1 MITLVVSESH
11 WYKNTQK
18 TFKTHSCLFFR
29 RCLRGQV
36 RQKETNK
43 PDKLLKAGP
52 NNSEAVTH
60 NNFVLEEHEM
70 THTNL
75 DIQTSPNYS
84 EPIDFKSPPEEPSAT
99 GNETVYYATPVESNY
114 YEATDIKKDQQGV
127 YDTAGKATNNVEGDE
142 TQHNASNVYNTFKD
156 FQQQDDYDHLG
167 DHKKKSLRVT
177 DNDYSTTQAVMSPA
191 TDDDTYN
198 HLNEGPKIAA
208 SPDNVYGMTRAEDD
222 YETMPPVS
230 GTKPKATVSETGDDY
245 SSIGS
250 LQ

>member
-1 MITLVVSESH
+1 MHLSVNLIVQSIAKKLLQHNHVS
-11 WYKNTQK
+11 
-18 TFKTHSCLFFR
+18 FFR
-29 RCLRGQV
+29 RCFRTQD
-36 RQKETNK
+36 RKKETHKTNT
-43 PDKLLKAGP
+43 LLKAGP
-52 NNSEAVTH
+52 NNSEAVNH
-60 NNFVLEEHEM
+60 NNIVIEEHEM
-70 THTNL
+70 THTNTI
-75 DIQTSPNYS
+75 IQTSPHYS

-114 YEATDIKKDQQGV
+114 YEATDLKKDQQGV
-127 YDTAGKATNNVEGDE
+127 YDTAGKATDNVEGDA

-177 DNDYSTTQAVMSPA
+177 DNDYSTTQAVISPA

-222 YETMPPVS
+222 YERMPHVS
-230 GTKPKATVSETGDDY
+230 RTQPKTTVSDTGDDY